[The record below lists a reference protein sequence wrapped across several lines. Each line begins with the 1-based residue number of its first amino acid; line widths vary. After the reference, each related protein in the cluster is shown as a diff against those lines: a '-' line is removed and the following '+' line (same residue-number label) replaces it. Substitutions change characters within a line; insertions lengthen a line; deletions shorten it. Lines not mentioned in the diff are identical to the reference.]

1 MEDNNC
7 QNNDEYKKDNL
18 NKVLDIA
25 KEEYS
30 NYFQRI
36 QALDV
41 KVGLLMAFYG
51 IIYANVIDVKNL
63 QYIFI
68 EININKNITFP
79 NVFSLHI
86 NILSIVLFIITIILL
101 IYNLISRDTRFVP
114 ISIFSNE
121 VTEYKEEELT
131 SNLLEKTYKVAIER
145 NNSTLDKKHKIFNK
159 SCILML
165 INLMLVLLNEFF
177 KIG

>member
-1 MEDNNC
+1 MEDNNS
-7 QNNDEYKKDNL
+7 QNNDNL

-51 IIYANVIDVKNL
+51 IIYTNVIDVKNL
-63 QYIFI
+63 QQIFT
-68 EININKNITFP
+68 EINVNKNITFS

-86 NILSIVLFIITIILL
+86 NILSIVLFIVTIMLL
-101 IYNLISRDTRFVP
+101 IYNLISKDTRFVP
-114 ISIFSNE
+114 ISIFSKE
-121 VTEYKEEELT
+121 VTKYKEEELT
-131 SNLLEKTYKVAIER
+131 SNLVEKTYKESIEK
-145 NNSTLDKKHKIFNK
+145 NNSILDKKHRIFNK
-159 SCILML
+159 SCILILM
-165 INLMLVLLNEFF
+165 NLMLVLLNEFL